1 MIDNRDKLRDNLKIG
16 LQNGLKKGWSGFLW
30 MMKIIIPISFLTA
43 VLAWSGWLGNIDYLI
58 APLMGFLGLPAMA
71 ALPIIIGGL
80 TGIYGGIAAMAVL
93 PFTLAEMTLLANF
106 LLICHN
112 LIQEGVIQAQSGLNS
127 IKATLFR
134 IAAAVVTVYAMTFF
148 IQTDPSAAAR
158 AGALGASPQAFYA
171 MVSGWGLSMLELT
184 VKIFFIIMTILT
196 LLEIAKSMGW
206 ILPIVKAL
214 SPFLRILGLSE
225 KVGIL
230 WMTAVV
236 FGLAYGG
243 AVIVEEAR
251 QGHISKEE
259 LEELQLS
266 VGINHSMVEDPFLF
280 MTFGISAFWL
290 WVPRLITAM
299 AATRMLTLWVSFR
312 RKIRQARPPDLIHQ
326 RKKKNPGLLE
336 AIPIGLIEGLVAHPA
351 GEKDRSVVD
360 GIESLDFDESPP
372 KSSSRT
378 PSVSFLHAMNSGDA
392 EDVFPSFSMASV

>member
-1 MIDNRDKLRDNLKIG
+1 VSDNRDEPRDNLKIG
-16 LQNGLKKGWSGFLW
+16 FQNGLKKGWSGFLW
-30 MMKIIIPISFLTA
+30 MMKIILPISFLTA
-43 VLAWSGWLGNIDYLI
+43 VLAWSGWLGRIDYLI

-71 ALPIIIGGL
+71 ALPIIIGTL
-80 TGIYGGIAAMAVL
+80 AGIYGGIAAMAVL

-112 LIQEGVIQAQSGLNS
+112 LIQEGVIQARSGLNS

-148 IQTDPSAAAR
+148 IQTDPSTAAL
-158 AGALGASPQAFYA
+158 AGTQGASPQAFYA
-171 MVSGWGLSMLELT
+171 MVSDWGLSMLELT

-214 SPFLRILGLSE
+214 SPLLRVLGLSE

-236 FGLAYGG
+236 FGLSYGG

-266 VGINHSMVEDPFLF
+266 VGINHSVVEDPFLF

-290 WVPRLITAM
+290 FVPRLITAM

-312 RKIRQARPPDLIHQ
+312 Q
-326 RKKKNPGLLE
+326 
-336 AIPIGLIEGLVAHPA
+336 
-351 GEKDRSVVD
+351 
-360 GIESLDFDESPP
+360 
-372 KSSSRT
+372 KSIKPT
-378 PSVSFLHAMNSGDA
+378 A
-392 EDVFPSFSMASV
+392 

>member
-1 MIDNRDKLRDNLKIG
+1 VNDTRDKLKEGFR
-16 LQNGLKKGWSGFLW
+16 NGLKRGWSGFLW

-43 VLAWSGWLGNIDYLI
+43 VLAWTGWLGRLDFLL
-58 APLMGFLGLPAMA
+58 APLMGFMGLPAMA
-71 ALPIIIGGL
+71 ALPIVIGGL

-93 PFTLAEMTLLANF
+93 PFTVAEMTLLANF

-112 LIQEGVIQAQSGLNS
+112 LIQEGVIQAKSGLNPV
-127 IKATLFR
+127 KATLFR
-134 IAAAVVTVYAMTFF
+134 IIAAVVTVYAMTFF
-148 IQTDPSAAAR
+148 IQTDPSVAAQ
-158 AGALGASPQAFYA
+158 AGAPGASTQAFQL
-171 MVSGWGLSMLELT
+171 MVADWGISMLNLS

-206 ILPIVKAL
+206 IMPVVKAL
-214 SPFLRILGLSE
+214 SPFLKILGLSE

-280 MTFGISAFWL
+280 LPFGISAIWL

-299 AATRMLTLWVSFR
+299 AATRLLTLWVSFR
-312 RKIRQARPPDLIHQ
+312 RKSVNQA
-326 RKKKNPGLLE
+326 
-336 AIPIGLIEGLVAHPA
+336 A
-351 GEKDRSVVD
+351 
-360 GIESLDFDESPP
+360 
-372 KSSSRT
+372 
-378 PSVSFLHAMNSGDA
+378 
-392 EDVFPSFSMASV
+392 

>member
-1 MIDNRDKLRDNLKIG
+1 VIDKQGKLQDNLKIG

-43 VLAWSGWLGNIDYLI
+43 VLAWSGWLGKIDYLI

-112 LIQEGVIQAQSGLNS
+112 LIQEGVIQAQSGLS
-127 IKATLFR
+127 SVKATLFR

-148 IQTDPSAAAR
+148 IQTDPSTAAR
-158 AGALGASPQAFYA
+158 AGAMGVSTQAFYVMA
-171 MVSGWGLSMLELT
+171 SGWGLSMLELI

-206 ILPIVKAL
+206 VLPIVKTL

-280 MTFGISAFWL
+280 MTFGVSAFWL

-299 AATRMLTLWVSFR
+299 AATRMLTLWVSY
-312 RKIRQARPPDLIHQ
+312 RQ
-326 RKKKNPGLLE
+326 
-336 AIPIGLIEGLVAHPA
+336 
-351 GEKDRSVVD
+351 
-360 GIESLDFDESPP
+360 
-372 KSSSRT
+372 KSIKPT
-378 PSVSFLHAMNSGDA
+378 T
-392 EDVFPSFSMASV
+392 

>member
-1 MIDNRDKLRDNLKIG
+1 
-16 LQNGLKKGWSGFLW
+16 
-30 MMKIIIPISFLTA
+30 
-43 VLAWSGWLGNIDYLI
+43 
-58 APLMGFLGLPAMA
+58 MGFLGLPAVA

-112 LIQEGVIQAQSGLNS
+112 LIQEGVIQAQSGLNPVR
-127 IKATLFR
+127 ATLFR

-148 IQTDPSAAAR
+148 IQTDPLAAAQ
-158 AGALGASPQAFYA
+158 AGAPGASPQAFHV

-206 ILPIVKAL
+206 VLPIVKAL

-280 MTFGISAFWL
+280 LTFGISAFWL

-312 RKIRQARPPDLIHQ
+312 QKSV
-326 RKKKNPGLLE
+326 NP
-336 AIPIGLIEGLVAHPA
+336 AA
-351 GEKDRSVVD
+351 
-360 GIESLDFDESPP
+360 
-372 KSSSRT
+372 
-378 PSVSFLHAMNSGDA
+378 
-392 EDVFPSFSMASV
+392 

>member
-1 MIDNRDKLRDNLKIG
+1 
-16 LQNGLKKGWSGFLW
+16 
-30 MMKIIIPISFLTA
+30 
-43 VLAWSGWLGNIDYLI
+43 
-58 APLMGFLGLPAMA
+58 
-71 ALPIIIGGL
+71 
-80 TGIYGGIAAMAVL
+80 
-93 PFTLAEMTLLANF
+93 MTLLANF

-127 IKATLFR
+127 VKATLFR

-148 IQTDPSAAAR
+148 IQTDPSMAAL
-158 AGALGASPQAFYA
+158 AGTQGASPQAFYA
-171 MVSGWGLSMLELT
+171 MVSDWGLSMLELT

-214 SPFLRILGLSE
+214 SPLLRVLGLSE

-236 FGLAYGG
+236 FGLSYGG

-266 VGINHSMVEDPFLF
+266 VGINHSVVEDPFLF

-290 WVPRLITAM
+290 FVPRLITAM

-312 RKIRQARPPDLIHQ
+312 Q
-326 RKKKNPGLLE
+326 
-336 AIPIGLIEGLVAHPA
+336 
-351 GEKDRSVVD
+351 
-360 GIESLDFDESPP
+360 
-372 KSSSRT
+372 KSIKPT
-378 PSVSFLHAMNSGDA
+378 A
-392 EDVFPSFSMASV
+392 

>member
-1 MIDNRDKLRDNLKIG
+1 VIDNRDKLRDNLKIG
-16 LQNGLKKGWSGFLW
+16 LQNGLKKGWSGFRW

-43 VLAWSGWLGNIDYLI
+43 VLAWTGWLGKIDFLV
-58 APLMGFLGLPAMA
+58 APLMGFLGLPAVA

-112 LIQEGVIQAQSGLNS
+112 LIQEGVIQAQSGLNPV
-127 IKATLFR
+127 KATLFR

-148 IQTDPSAAAR
+148 IQTDPLAAAQ
-158 AGALGASPQAFYA
+158 AGALGVSSQDFHL
-171 MVSGWGLSMLELT
+171 MVSAWGLSMLELT

-206 ILPIVKAL
+206 VLPIVKAL

-280 MTFGISAFWL
+280 LTFGISAFWL

-312 RKIRQARPPDLIHQ
+312 QKSV
-326 RKKKNPGLLE
+326 K
-336 AIPIGLIEGLVAHPA
+336 PA
-351 GEKDRSVVD
+351 
-360 GIESLDFDESPP
+360 
-372 KSSSRT
+372 
-378 PSVSFLHAMNSGDA
+378 A
-392 EDVFPSFSMASV
+392 

>member
-1 MIDNRDKLRDNLKIG
+1 MIDKRGKLQDNLKIG

-43 VLAWSGWLGNIDYLI
+43 VLAWSGWLGKLDYLI

-112 LIQEGVIQAQSGLNS
+112 LIQEGVIQAQSGLS
-127 IKATLFR
+127 PVKATLFR

-148 IQTDPSAAAR
+148 IQTDPAAAR
-158 AGALGASPQAFYA
+158 AGAFGASPQAFHV
-171 MVSGWGLSMLELT
+171 MVSGWGLSMLELS

-206 ILPIVKAL
+206 VLPIVRAL
-214 SPFLRILGLSE
+214 SPFLRLLGLSE

-251 QGHISKEE
+251 QGHISKKE

-280 MTFGISAFWL
+280 LTFGVSAFWL

-312 RKIRQARPPDLIHQ
+312 QKSI
-326 RKKKNPGLLE
+326 K
-336 AIPIGLIEGLVAHPA
+336 PA
-351 GEKDRSVVD
+351 
-360 GIESLDFDESPP
+360 
-372 KSSSRT
+372 
-378 PSVSFLHAMNSGDA
+378 A
-392 EDVFPSFSMASV
+392 

>member
-1 MIDNRDKLRDNLKIG
+1 MIDNRDSLKIG
-16 LQNGLKKGWSGFLW
+16 FQNGLKKGWSGFLW

-43 VLAWSGWLGNIDYLI
+43 VLAWSGWLGKIDFLI
-58 APLMGFLGLPAMA
+58 APLMGFLGLPVIA
-71 ALPIIIGGL
+71 ALPIIIGAL
-80 TGIYGGIAAMAVL
+80 AGIYGGIAAMAVL

-112 LIQEGVIQAQSGLNS
+112 LIQEGVIQARSGLNS
-127 IKATLFR
+127 IKATIFR

-148 IQTDPSAAAR
+148 IQTEPSAAAR
-158 AGALGASPQAFYA
+158 EGALGASPQAFCA

-196 LLEIAKSMGW
+196 LLEIAKSMRW

-214 SPFLRILGLSE
+214 SPLLRILGLSE

-236 FGLAYGG
+236 FGLSYGG

-266 VGINHSMVEDPFLF
+266 VGINHSVVEDPFLF
-280 MTFGISAFWL
+280 MTFGVSAFWL
-290 WVPRLITAM
+290 WVPRLITSM

-312 RKIRQARPPDLIHQ
+312 Q
-326 RKKKNPGLLE
+326 
-336 AIPIGLIEGLVAHPA
+336 
-351 GEKDRSVVD
+351 
-360 GIESLDFDESPP
+360 
-372 KSSSRT
+372 KSIKPT
-378 PSVSFLHAMNSGDA
+378 A
-392 EDVFPSFSMASV
+392 

>member
-1 MIDNRDKLRDNLKIG
+1 MTETRAKLKEG
-16 LQNGLKKGWSGFLW
+16 FSSGLKRGWGGFLW

-43 VLAWSGWLGNIDYLI
+43 VLAWTGWLGALDVFLV
-58 APLMGFLGLPAMA
+58 PLLGFMGLPAMA
-71 ALPIIIGGL
+71 ALPILIGGL

-93 PFTLAEMTLLANF
+93 PFTVAEMTLLANF

-112 LIQEGVIQAQSGLNS
+112 LVQEGVIQAKSGLNPV
-127 IKATLFR
+127 KATLFR
-134 IAAAVVTVYAMTFF
+134 VAAAVATVWALTFF
-148 IQTDPSAAAR
+148 IETNPSAAVH
-158 AGALGASPQAFYA
+158 AGSLVSSSTQAFPA
-171 MVSGWGLSMLELT
+171 MVYDWAVSMLDLS
-184 VKIFFIIMTILT
+184 VKVFLIIMTILT

-206 ILPIVKAL
+206 IMPVVRAL

-266 VGINHSMVEDPFLF
+266 IGINHSMVEDPLLF
-280 MTFGISAFWL
+280 MAFGISAFWL

-299 AATRMLTLWVSFR
+299 AATRLLTLWVSW
-312 RKIRQARPPDLIHQ
+312 RK
-326 RKKKNPGLLE
+326 G
-336 AIPIGLIEGLVAHPA
+336 
-351 GEKDRSVVD
+351 
-360 GIESLDFDESPP
+360 
-372 KSSSRT
+372 
-378 PSVSFLHAMNSGDA
+378 
-392 EDVFPSFSMASV
+392 SFSPAA

>member
-1 MIDNRDKLRDNLKIG
+1 VIDNRDKLRDNLKIG

-43 VLAWSGWLGNIDYLI
+43 VLAWTGWLGKIDFLI
-58 APLMGFLGLPAMA
+58 APLMGFLGLPAVA

-112 LIQEGVIQAQSGLNS
+112 LIQEGVIQAQSGLNPV
-127 IKATLFR
+127 KATLFR

-148 IQTDPSAAAR
+148 IQTDPLAAAQ
-158 AGALGASPQAFYA
+158 AGALGASSQDFHL
-171 MVSGWGLSMLELT
+171 MVSAWGLSMLELT

-206 ILPIVKAL
+206 VLPIVKAL

-280 MTFGISAFWL
+280 LTFGISAFWL

-299 AATRMLTLWVSFR
+299 AATRLLTLWVSFR
-312 RKIRQARPPDLIHQ
+312 RK
-326 RKKKNPGLLE
+326 
-336 AIPIGLIEGLVAHPA
+336 
-351 GEKDRSVVD
+351 SVNQ
-360 GIESLDFDESPP
+360 S
-372 KSSSRT
+372 
-378 PSVSFLHAMNSGDA
+378 A
-392 EDVFPSFSMASV
+392 